1 MVKCPQL
8 FGLRAEQR
16 ERRLAQASTRQP
28 LINLRY
34 TSAEKCRGG
43 SGVFLWCAL
52 RVYARAG

>member
-8 FGLRAEQR
+8 FGLRAEQI
-16 ERRLAQASTRQP
+16 ERRPQASTRQP